1 MHNKLHTARPRH
13 ITIKNNILT
22 AILLAVIAAIPYDSM
37 ACTSMIVGAK
47 ASANG
52 RPLLWKHR
60 DTGTEH
66 NFVDTV
72 CRPGQYRYVAL
83 YNGGDSLRAEAWMG
97 MNDTGFGIMNT
108 ASYNLAP
115 DTAKLVDREGA
126 VMTLALARCR
136 TVAEFATLLD
146 TLPRPMGVQANFG
159 VIDAYGGG
167 AYFETND
174 NGYKAYYL
182 KDTEDDVLMRT
193 NYSLSGN
200 DTTGYGYVR
209 YDNLCHLADKHIKG
223 HSLTPAFFTEEVSRS
238 FYHSRLGRDVLCDS
252 ARWAIDQDFIPR
264 RISSASIVIEGV
276 APGQDPHDAVM
287 WTVIGY
293 PPCSHVRHVSVD
305 AVPRELRPVAP
316 GWRSPACNDVIKDK
330 YKAFPLKRP
339 GDKSYIDMDYLRA
352 KIPAERA
359 LSIQEY
365 NKHNKQ

>member
-1 MHNKLHTARPRH
+1 MAL
-13 ITIKNNILT
+13 
-22 AILLAVIAAIPYDSM
+22 AIASISVTQDCE

-115 DTAKLVDREGA
+115 DTAKLVDQEGV
-126 VMTLALARCR
+126 VMTKALAHCR
-136 TVAEFATLLD
+136 TVADFAHLLD

-159 VIDAYGGG
+159 VIDAYGEG

-182 KDTEDDVLMRT
+182 KDTEDDILMRT
-193 NYSLSGN
+193 NYSFSGN

-209 YDNLCHLADKHIKG
+209 YDNLCHLAETPIKERN
-223 HSLTPAFFTEEVSRS
+223 LTPEFFTEEVSRS

-252 ARWAIDQDFIPR
+252 ARWAYDMDFIPR

-276 APGQDPHDAVM
+276 AEGQNPQDAIM

-293 PPCSHVRHVSVD
+293 PPCSHVRAVTVDSVP
-305 AVPRELRPVAP
+305 AELRPTAP
-316 GWRSPACNDVIKDK
+316 GWRSPACNEVLKAK
-330 YKAFPLKRP
+330 YKAFPEYRP
-339 GDKSYIDMDYLRA
+339 ANKSYIDMDYLRSI
-352 KIPAERA
+352 IPAEKA
-359 LSIQEY
+359 LSIKEY
-365 NKHNKQ
+365 NKYKKK